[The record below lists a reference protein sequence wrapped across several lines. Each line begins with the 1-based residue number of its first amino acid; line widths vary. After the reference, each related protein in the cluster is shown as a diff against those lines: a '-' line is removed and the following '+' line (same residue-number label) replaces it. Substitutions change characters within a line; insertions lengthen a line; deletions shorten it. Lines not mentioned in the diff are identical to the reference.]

1 MRRTRWLF
9 LVAIIFI
16 VFAVGAT
23 YLKRKGTIEREA
35 PARPK
40 SMEKNL
46 DGNFDKW
53 TYSDQKGTTP
63 HVTIRAE
70 HAHESS
76 GSTAIDLE
84 GVDMKLYNKDGSQFD
99 LIQTGKAQCDPV
111 AKTLYADREV
121 DITL

>member
-40 SMEKNL
+40 SMAKNL

-84 GVDMKLYNKDGSQFD
+84 GVDMKLYNKHGPHSH
-99 LIQTGKAQCDPV
+99 LTHTRTPPSDPLP
-111 AKTLYADREV
+111 KPLT
-121 DITL
+121 